1 PDDMVLVH
9 EGIVLQQ
16 SRTNLSEHPK
26 IRLEQT
32 KRERLEHEY
41 KQLLGP
47 MLPKLT
53 LSYSFGTFYSN
64 KIKDV
69 WDTSLKFDNQLS
81 NNKNQF
87 LGLNLI
93 VPLFSRGDR
102 MRARKVK
109 RIEMQE
115 QQLILE
121 KNRLDLDNR
130 YEQEQQKIR
139 QYEGLYP
146 VLYEHLEASKKSL
159 QTTRT

>member
-1 PDDMVLVH
+1 M
-9 EGIVLQQ
+9 
-16 SRTNLSEHPK
+16 
-26 IRLEQT
+26 
-32 KRERLEHEY
+32 
-41 KQLLGP
+41 
-47 MLPKLT
+47 
-53 LSYSFGTFYSN
+53 
-64 KIKDV
+64 

-121 KNRLDLDNR
+121 KTRLDLDNR

-139 QYEGLYP
+139 QYEGLNP

-159 QTTRT
+159 QTTRTKFEFGRVDISAYKAAKNQVLSASYDLLKNHLYKLMAIEMVNTMQ